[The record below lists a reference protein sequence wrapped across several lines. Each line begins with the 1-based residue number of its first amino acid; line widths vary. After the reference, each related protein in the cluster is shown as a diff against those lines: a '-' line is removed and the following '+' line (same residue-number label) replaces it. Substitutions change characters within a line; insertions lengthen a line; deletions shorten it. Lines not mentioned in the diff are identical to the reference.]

1 MIKIPR
7 EAIPVKQRWDTI
19 GNVLRVRIGQER
31 ANRTARKSQL
41 KVGRYLS
48 LASQLQGTV
57 LV

>member
-7 EAIPVKQRWDTI
+7 DAIPVKQGWDTI
-19 GNVLRVRIGQER
+19 GNVLRARKGQER
-31 ANRTARKSQL
+31 VDRTARKSQL
-41 KVGRYLS
+41 KVGMYLS